1 MPAAV
6 KTPMRKTDRAS
17 PQREEESFAEG
28 IIKGLRDF
36 KDGRI
41 TRFKNDEELADYLRN
56 LQIIMAYQP
65 ITTYYFEKR
74 FKKLTKKDVIYYIKQ
89 VSYDMQLFFSKIAL

>member
-28 IIKGLRDF
+28 IIKGLKDF
-36 KDGRI
+36 KDGQI

-56 LQIIMAYQP
+56 L
-65 ITTYYFEKR
+65 
-74 FKKLTKKDVIYYIKQ
+74 
-89 VSYDMQLFFSKIAL
+89 